1 VKVSLPDQTEF
12 DDLSPEAVAAL
23 LAGSTPRLVGHIDDV
38 PLYIKVT
45 KTSSYFQLGEKG
57 NLPEGHK
64 KPRTAGLLKSMNPDS
79 VTVDDAVRMFAL
91 PRVVGVAAN
100 GETIT
105 VTLGKFGGYISCG
118 GETRSLKDDEQIFSI
133 TVAEAQALLDTPKKE
148 RRGKWKKK
156 G

>member
-1 VKVSLPDQTEF
+1 
-12 DDLSPEAVAAL
+12 
-23 LAGSTPRLVGHIDDV
+23 
-38 PLYIKVT
+38 
-45 KTSSYFQLGEKG
+45 
-57 NLPEGHK
+57 
-64 KPRTAGLLKSMNPDS
+64 MNPDTA
-79 VTVDDAVRMFAL
+79 TVDDAVRMFAL

-105 VTLGKFGGYISCG
+105 ATLGKFGGYISCG
-118 GETRSLKDDEQIFSI
+118 AETRSLKDDEQIFSI